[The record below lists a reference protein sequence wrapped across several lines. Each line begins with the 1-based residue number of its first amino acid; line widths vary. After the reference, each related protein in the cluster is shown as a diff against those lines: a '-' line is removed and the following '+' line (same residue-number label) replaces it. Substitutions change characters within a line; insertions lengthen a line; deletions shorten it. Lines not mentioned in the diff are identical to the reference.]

1 MDKENTNVIYIS
13 QISWKIIHKN
23 KPFFDQWSKT
33 IEDKLICMVRK
44 NMKIHVLYTY
54 HIRKRKM
61 NERPANWSMQDYV
74 HNKVINIPSHT
85 KITYSDDVTNIPCC
99 VGSKV
104 WCNPKIST
112 PWCCIIS
119 KNIEKSIL
127 GHKSLCKY
135 KNIDTMMQR
144 YPQKSRDQSWSVSSC
159 AIPKISIPWFQCYLQ
174 NIKRSILGV

>member
-1 MDKENTNVIYIS
+1 MSYACFKNDGKNVFKNLPFFDLWLKTVEDNCLSWLYTSQYRKHHLLHVVKENTCVCVDKENTNVIYIS

-85 KITYSDDVTNIPCC
+85 KITYS
-99 VGSKV
+99 
-104 WCNPKIST
+104 
-112 PWCCIIS
+112 
-119 KNIEKSIL
+119 EF
-127 GHKSLCKY
+127 HH
-135 KNIDTMMQR
+135 
-144 YPQKSRDQSWSVSSC
+144 
-159 AIPKISIPWFQCYLQ
+159 
-174 NIKRSILGV
+174 